1 MLAAHLA
8 GLGCLKGNSFG
19 FKGAGIPSNFSP
31 PRDGFCFHHKRNL
44 KMFKGKGS
52 PQIISNHQ
60 KKSET
65 TTKKK
70 KIRIVFWTFKTFK
83 TFRLLVPNTKS
94 NYKYKYGFRLFRLLR
109 LLGFSPPGFPR
120 FSRPRSR
127 GYFCC
132 SFF

>member
-83 TFRLLVPNTKS
+83 TFKT
-94 NYKYKYGFRLFRLLR
+94 FRLSDFW
-109 LLGFSPPGFPR
+109 SPILNLIINTNMVLDF
-120 FSRPRSR
+120 
-127 GYFCC
+127 
-132 SFF
+132 